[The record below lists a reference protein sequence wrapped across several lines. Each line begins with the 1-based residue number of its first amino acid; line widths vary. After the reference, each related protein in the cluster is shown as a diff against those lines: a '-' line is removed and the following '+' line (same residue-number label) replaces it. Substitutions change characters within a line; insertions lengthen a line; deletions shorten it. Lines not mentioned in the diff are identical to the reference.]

1 VAPRCRSFP
10 LFDQEN
16 QVAARFQTAAA
27 RRTPPGPGVF
37 LFIICPFMVYCRLL
51 NQYGGFMYRLTIHTA
66 FAAAHNLIHY
76 QGDCENLHGHNWK
89 VEVSVTTE
97 ELDKAGLGIDFKILK
112 KETNALLKTLD
123 HKYLNEL
130 PPFAEI
136 SPSSE
141 HIARYLYGELTR
153 IFADKVQVEMV
164 TVWESDFASASYY
177 E

>member
-1 VAPRCRSFP
+1 
-10 LFDQEN
+10 
-16 QVAARFQTAAA
+16 
-27 RRTPPGPGVF
+27 
-37 LFIICPFMVYCRLL
+37 
-51 NQYGGFMYRLTIHTA
+51 MYRLKIITS
-66 FAAAHNLIHY
+66 FAAAHCLIHY

-89 VEVSVTTE
+89 VEVTVTAK

-112 KETNALLKTLD
+112 KETNLLLQTLD

-130 PPFAEI
+130 APFLDI

-141 HIARYLYGELTR
+141 NLARYIFGELSSKLNNENIR
-153 IFADKVQVEMV
+153 VETV